1 MPDLK
6 SNFETKGFLVMKDFY
21 SPSQCDELIKR
32 ANELSKQYEFSGAI
46 SVFQTTEQT
55 KTTDEYFLESG
66 NNISFF
72 FEKDAFDEKG
82 NLKQSVETSFNKIGH
97 ALHDLDDVF
106 NKFSRSEKLKELSI
120 QIGGGEHVLMQSMF
134 IFKHAKIGGV
144 VDVHQDS
151 TFLYTEPDSC
161 IGYWFALEDATI
173 DNGCLWAKPGGHKT
187 SLRSRFK
194 RKIGGG
200 TEMEILDDAPY
211 SLEGMVPLEVK
222 KGTCIVLHGLLPH
235 YSLPN
240 TSGKSRPAYSIHTVD
255 PNCFYPKD
263 NWLQRSG
270 EVELIG
276 F

>member
-1 MPDLK
+1 M
-6 SNFETKGFLVMKDFY
+6 NDFY
-21 SPSQCDELIKR
+21 SHDQCDSLIQR

-46 SVFQTTEQT
+46 SVFQTNEQT
-55 KTTDEYFLESG
+55 KTTDKYFLESG

-72 FEKDAFDEKG
+72 FEKDAFDANGKLNQPIEK
-82 NLKQSVETSFNKIGH
+82 SFNKIGH
-97 ALHDLDDVF
+97 ALHDLDDEF
-106 NKFSRSEKLKELSI
+106 NSFSRSKKLKGLSI
-120 QIGGGEHVLMQSMF
+120 QIGAENHVLMQSMF

-173 DNGCLWAKPGGHKT
+173 ENGCLWAKPGGHKT
-187 SLRSRFK
+187 ELRSRFK
-194 RKIGGG
+194 RKDGGG
-200 TEMEILDDAPY
+200 TEMEILNEAPF

-222 KGTCIVLHGLLPH
+222 KGTCIVLHGYLPH

-240 TSGKSRPAYSIHTVD
+240 TSGKSRPAYSVHTVD
-255 PNCFYPKD
+255 PRKFYPKD
-263 NWLQRSG
+263 NWLQRNK
-270 EVELIG
+270 ELELKG

>member
-1 MPDLK
+1 MSSLK
-6 SNFETKGFLVMKDFY
+6 TKFEKDGFLVMNDFY
-21 SPSQCDELIKR
+21 SAHHCDLLIRR
-32 ANELSKQYEFSGAI
+32 ANEISKQYEFNGGV

-55 KTTDEYFLESG
+55 KTTDNYFLESG

-72 FEKDAFDEKG
+72 FERDAFDRNGKLI
-82 NLKQSVETSFNKIGH
+82 NSVESSFNKIGH
-97 ALHDLDDVF
+97 ALHDLDDTF
-106 NKFSRSEKLKELSI
+106 NEFSRSTKLKDLSTELGVGNHHLI
-120 QIGGGEHVLMQSMF
+120 QSMF

-161 IGYWFALEDATI
+161 IGYWFALDDATI

-187 SLRSRFK
+187 TLRSRFK
-194 RKIGGG
+194 RKPEGG
-200 TEMEILDDAPY
+200 TEMEILDDAPF
-211 SLEGMVPLEVK
+211 SLEGMIPLEVK

-240 TSGKSRPAYSIHTVD
+240 TSGKARPAYSIHTID
-255 PNCFYPKD
+255 PTKFYPED
-263 NWLQRSG
+263 NWLQRDEGFLESG
-270 EVELIG
+270 